1 VPAAWSV
8 PSGGADVEVRR
19 AVAVAATRVD
29 GTARVGTVLRGTTP
43 GADGWYFGG
52 GFLLVHMSHLN
63 SNLTV

>member
-29 GTARVGTVLRGTTP
+29 GTARVETVLRGTTP
-43 GADGWYFGG
+43 GWYFGG